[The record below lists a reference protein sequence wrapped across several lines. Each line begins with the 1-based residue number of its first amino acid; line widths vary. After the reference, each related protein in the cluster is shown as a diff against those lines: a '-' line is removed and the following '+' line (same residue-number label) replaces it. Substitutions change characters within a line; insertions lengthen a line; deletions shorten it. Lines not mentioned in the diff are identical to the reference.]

1 MSTNNPRINHLS
13 QQLQPLINQLRG
25 HELYDLLNEVEDI
38 RAFMELHVYAVWDFM
53 SLLKS
58 LQSSLTCTTIPWRP
72 VVSASTARFINE
84 IVMGEE
90 SDINEQGVPY
100 SHYEMYLEAMH
111 EVGASTDLVSAFV
124 ADATDIET
132 ISYTI
137 ASHKV
142 PKAAAEFMN
151 YSFDVIKTG
160 EAHKVASA
168 FTFGREDLI
177 PDMFIEIVKRA
188 ESEYNTSYPKLYYYL
203 NRHIEIDGDEHGPLS
218 LQMVSELCGD
228 DDYKWYEVEDVAK
241 QALQVRINLWD
252 QIAAILRTSLVA
264 I

>member
-1 MSTNNPRINHLS
+1 MSTTNPRIDHLS
-13 QQLQPLINQLRG
+13 QQLQPLLNQLRS
-25 HELYDLLNEVEDI
+25 HKLYDLLNEVEDI
-38 RAFMELHVYAVWDFM
+38 RVFMELHVYAVWDFM

-72 VVSASTARFINE
+72 KASATTARFINE

-100 SHYEMYLEAMH
+100 SHYDMYLEAMH
-111 EVGASTDLVSAFV
+111 EVGASTEMVTKFV
-124 ADATDIET
+124 ADTKDIET
-132 ISYTI
+132 ISATI
-137 ASHKV
+137 ASHKI
-142 PKAAAEFMN
+142 PKAAADFMN
-151 YSFDVIKTG
+151 YSFDVIKSG

-188 ESEYNTSYPKLYYYL
+188 ESEHNISYPKLYYYL
-203 NRHIEIDGDEHGPLS
+203 NRHIEVDGDEHGPLS

-228 DDYKWYEVEDVAK
+228 DDLKWSEAAVVAK

-252 QIAAILRTSLVA
+252 QIASILQPAS
-264 I
+264 